1 VLRTITVAGDSTRT
15 GAVLPMEVVLPS
27 RDERRFTGEVHLLG
41 ATGVSVIS
49 DIDDTIKVSVVT
61 NKQELLK
68 NTFTR
73 PFGK

>member
-1 VLRTITVAGDSTRT
+1 MLRTITVAGDSTRT